1 MADLVASGAHFAAS
15 TDFPASDSGDPR
27 TTLNALVNRTG
38 FDGKPPGGWFIEQ
51 AVDLN
56 TALES
61 MSAGNA
67 YAAFEE
73 EKLGRLTV
81 GRLADFTVLAEDPRS
96 LSGDALLRV
105 GINMTVVGGKV
116 TYEAGE

>member
-1 MADLVASGAHFAAS
+1 MPSLLIVARQLWSLPCHPSLLTLTLSVVARMRMDL
-15 TDFPASDSGDPR
+15 D
-27 TTLNALVNRTG
+27 
-38 FDGKPPGGWFIEQ
+38 
-51 AVDLN
+51 

-73 EKLGRLTV
+73 KKLGRLTV

-105 GINMTVVGGKV
+105 GINMTVVGGKI